1 MRTSSKAIITA
12 SFVLPMFLVAC
23 DRAERSPTTG
33 SGSSQ
38 EKMNTNQS
46 APPATPLTEKSSP
59 SPADVSKNPMAP
71 SSSAPSTSET
81 APADQKNEE
90 KKGY

>member
-38 EKMNTNQS
+38 EKNEYE
-46 APPATPLTEKSSP
+46 PIGATGHPTDGKIFALS
-59 SPADVSKNPMAP
+59 
-71 SSSAPSTSET
+71 
-81 APADQKNEE
+81 
-90 KKGY
+90 G